1 MKKIDREEFAKKV
14 EEERTLREYV
24 RKAIVIAKQRKE
36 TEKNTQILEENKLRN
51 LIKTLILEGIPPD
64 SSEPGPIHKNKGMN
78 ELEKLLFSTQV
89 LTDLKSG
96 YQSLTTTKESRDSF
110 RAHIIK
116 AVERLLDGVDRL
128 RRVDEGANIEIDVG
142 DTEEEPLPRL
152 TDPNISKE
160 QEQEDDFSIP
170 GMDFTGRDEAME
182 TFDKVESQIKK
193 AYSKL
198 HDPKD
203 QKPFREMLITELKM
217 QFDEW
222 ESTLPREDGTQ
233 VNPEEPTTDEY
244 EEKKSM
250 DRGGL

>member
-1 MKKIDREEFAKKV
+1 MTMIDRKRFAEELK
-14 EEERTLREYV
+14 EERILREYI
-24 RKAIVIAKQRKE
+24 RKAITIVKNRKE
-36 TEKNTQILEENKLRN
+36 KQILEENKLRN
-51 LIKTLILEGIPPD
+51 AIKTLILEGIPPD
-64 SSEPGPIHKNKGMN
+64 SSKPGPIHKNKGMN

-116 AVERLLDGVDRL
+116 AVERLLDSVDRL
-128 RRVDEGANIEIDVG
+128 RRVDERADIEIDVS
-142 DTEEEPLPRL
+142 ESEPLRL
-152 TDPNISKE
+152 DDPNKPADE
-160 QEQEDDFSIP
+160 MKEDDFTIP

-198 HDPKD
+198 HDLRD
-203 QKPFREMLITELKM
+203 QKPFREMLLTELKM

-233 VNPEEPTTDEY
+233 VNPEEPTTDAY
-244 EEKKSM
+244 EQKK
-250 DRGGL
+250 DVTGEEL